1 MTAMTLHDLLAD
13 AAARHGA
20 RPALSDRG
28 RSLDYDQLLAAVE
41 SAAAGLRAAGV
52 ARHDRV
58 AVYLDKRIET
68 VLALFGAMAAGAV
81 AVPVNPVLKPHQVG
95 HILQDSGARLLVSNA
110 GRLGTLAEVLPE
122 TAVARAVRVDDPGAA
137 GDPPVP
143 TESWAALMQ
152 AGDAQAGSSAFRC
165 LDSDMAAILYT
176 SGSTGRPKGV
186 VLSHRNIVVG
196 AQSVA
201 SYLGNGPGDSLLAAL
216 PLSFDAGF
224 SQVTTAVASGARV
237 VLHTYL
243 TPADVPRICA
253 REGITGLTC
262 VPPLWMQL
270 VEARWPEAARK
281 SLRYFANTGGRLPA
295 EVLGR
300 LRALFPQARPFLMYG
315 LTEAFRSTYLDPAE
329 VDRRPGSIGKAIPN
343 AEIQVVKP
351 DGSLAGPGESGEL
364 VHRGPL
370 VALGYW
376 RDPARTAERFRP
388 APDQPSGLPVPE
400 LAVWSGDTVSL
411 DADGFLYFVGRHD
424 EMIKTSGYRV
434 SPTEVEEVVFA
445 SGLVREAAAY
455 GVPDRTLGMA
465 IAVAVVPGAAA
476 PAEAAEL
483 AAALEAHCRRALPGY
498 MVPAVVH
505 SHETLPRSAN
515 GKLDRRALAAAHD
528 TAADAAADPAA
539 DQVPETAQAVE
550 AGA

>member
-13 AAARHGA
+13 AARRHGA
-20 RPALSDRG
+20 RPALADRG
-28 RSLDYDQLLAAVE
+28 RSLDYDQLLATVE
-41 SAAAGLRAAGV
+41 TVAAGLRAAGV
-52 ARHDRV
+52 GRHDRV
-58 AVYLDKRIET
+58 AVYLDKRVET
-68 VLALFGAMAAGAV
+68 VLAIFGAFAAGAV

-95 HILQDSGARLLVSNA
+95 HILDDSGARLLITSA
-110 GRLGTLAEVLPE
+110 ARLVTLGEVLPD
-122 TAVARAVRVDDPGAA
+122 TAVARAVCVDGPGGDSDGAAEAPPVTVESWSALLAA
-137 GDPPVP
+137 GDAPGGG
-143 TESWAALMQ
+143 AR
-152 AGDAQAGSSAFRC
+152 RC

-186 VLSHRNIVVG
+186 VLSHRNLVVG
-196 AQSVA
+196 GQSVA
-201 SYLGNGPGDSLLAAL
+201 RYLGNGPGDSLLAAL

-224 SQVTTAVASGARV
+224 SQVTTAFASGARV
-237 VLHTYL
+237 VLHNYL
-243 TPADVPRICA
+243 TPADVPRVCA

-270 VEARWPEAARK
+270 VEARWPDAARE
-281 SLRYFANTGGRLPA
+281 SLRYFANTGGRLPG
-295 EVLGR
+295 EVLAG
-300 LRALFPQARPFLMYG
+300 LRDLFPRARPFLMYG

-343 AEIQVVKP
+343 AEILVVKS

-388 APDQPSGLPVPE
+388 APGQPAGLPVPD

-411 DADGFLYFVGRHD
+411 DADGFLYFVGRND

-455 GVPDRTLGMA
+455 GVPDRALGAA
-465 IAVAVVPGAAA
+465 IALAVVPAAAA
-476 PAEAAEL
+476 PADSAEL
-483 AAALEAHCRRALPGY
+483 VAAIQAQCRRDLPGY
-498 MVPAVVH
+498 MVPATVH
-505 SHETLPRSAN
+505 RHETLPRSPN
-515 GKLDRRALAAAHD
+515 GKIDRKALAAAHD
-528 TAADAAADPAA
+528 VAPAA
-539 DQVPETAQAVE
+539 SDAPTVAVAE
-550 AGA
+550 ARP